1 MGWGVQ
7 AHLHHD
13 RWAQMEYIPF
23 SSGGIM
29 RVGDLVKIKCFKDT
43 VIGIIISADEKN
55 PFGDILYR
63 CVVPPNPN
71 PWATSGHYH
80 GRHLEVICE

>member
-1 MGWGVQ
+1 
-7 AHLHHD
+7 
-13 RWAQMEYIPF
+13 
-23 SSGGIM
+23 M